1 MSTRS
6 HREIEVI
13 NLAKSRSTLTQHV
26 KQEVKG
32 QTVARGL
39 QTSEDLA
46 DIEMRLRR
54 SFDMETKY
62 GPVSGMSRLERYERA
77 EKLQLGPPSWVKQ
90 VIEAH
95 GVDSDLNK
103 HVFSPGKV

>member
-1 MSTRS
+1 MSTRA
-6 HREIEVI
+6 HRESEGI
-13 NLAKSRSTLTQHV
+13 NLPKSRSTLTQQGKH
-26 KQEVKG
+26 EAKG
-32 QTVARGL
+32 QTLARGL
-39 QTSEDLA
+39 QTSENLA
-46 DIEMRLRR
+46 DVEMRLRR

-77 EKLQLGPPSWVKQ
+77 EKLHLGPPVWVKQ